1 MNIETF
7 LLCHNE
13 AKLLPYAIR
22 HYRQFSDVTILE
34 NNSTDNTSEIAR
46 GMGAFVWNINT
57 PNEINNAWYLQAKNN
72 CWKLSSADW
81 VIVADA
87 DEFVYHPHLL
97 ELLETT
103 DATIIEPETWNMY
116 CAKFPTTEGQI
127 TEQVNK
133 GLRSPDK
140 KCCMFRPS
148 AISEINYLPGCH
160 GCHPVGITKKES
172 LGIKLLHM
180 RHLSVQYTV
189 DRNKYLN
196 SRLSEFN
203 KSQGWSWHY
212 AMPENELRKS
222 VENGIRGAE
231 FAL

>member
-1 MNIETF
+1 MKIETF

-22 HYRQFSDVTILE
+22 HYQQFSDVTILE
-34 NNSTDNTSEIAR
+34 NNSTDGTPELAR
-46 GMGAFVWNINT
+46 SMGAYVWNINT
-57 PNEINNAWYLQAKNN
+57 PDEINNAWYLQAKNN

-87 DEFVYHPHLL
+87 DEFVYRPRLL

-116 CAKFPTTEGQI
+116 SDKFPDTDGQI
-127 TEQVNK
+127 IEQVNK

-140 KCCMFRPS
+140 KCVLFRPS

-160 GCHPVGITKKES
+160 GCNPVGIIKKES

-212 AMPENELRKS
+212 AIPEVELRKS